1 MAVIEWLPTVS
12 VEVVACAW
20 SAPGLPSGTF
30 EAIGV
35 LPSKNVTVPQVIGF
49 PVPCWVTVA
58 VKVTD

>member
-1 MAVIEWLPTVS
+1 LAVIAWFPIES

-35 LPSKNVTVPQVIGF
+35 APSRNVTAPQVIGF

>member
-1 MAVIEWLPTVS
+1 LAVIAWLPIVS

-20 SAPGLPSGTF
+20 SVPGLPIGTF
-30 EAIGV
+30 EAIGEA
-35 LPSKNVTVPQVIGF
+35 PSKNVTVPQVIGF